1 MSHEAAKNAT
11 IDDGGHYEKQTSP
24 LQAPT
29 NLDTGRQP
37 PASTA
42 TQDSG
47 VTTGAISS
55 ASPASRDPSHTSS
68 PPGLHHQ
75 PAQHI
80 SYPESASRSSTPN
93 PSSSKPNSP
102 HDYLHGA
109 SSGLEGF
116 AQPSTFL
123 RHGRGYSR
131 TMPQLKQEESAID
144 REERLG
150 LVCDAPA
157 LKY

>member
-11 IDDGGHYEKQTSP
+11 IGDGGHQASP

-29 NLDTGRQP
+29 NLDTGWQP
-37 PASTA
+37 PASTD

-47 VTTGAISS
+47 VTTSAIAS
-55 ASPASRDPSHTSS
+55 ASPASHEQSHTDS
-68 PPGLHHQ
+68 PPGLYH
-75 PAQHI
+75 PAQHT
-80 SYPESASRSSTPN
+80 SHSESASRSSTPH

-102 HDYLHGA
+102 HEYLHGA
-109 SSGLEGF
+109 STGLEGF

-123 RHGRGYSR
+123 RRGRGYSR

-144 REERLG
+144 REQRLG
-150 LVCDAPA
+150 LVCHARA
-157 LKY
+157 LKC